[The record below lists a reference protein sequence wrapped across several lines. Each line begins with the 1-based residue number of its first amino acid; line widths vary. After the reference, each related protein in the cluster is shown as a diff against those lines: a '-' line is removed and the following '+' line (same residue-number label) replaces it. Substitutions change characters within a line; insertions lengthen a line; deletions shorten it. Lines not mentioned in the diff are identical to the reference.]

1 MNTIEI
7 GKVIAKKLNN
17 IAPTFPLI
25 AEPNTQFPFIVYRR
39 ASLQPYTS
47 KDIFD
52 FREQATIEIIIASNN
67 YEDSIVIA
75 KDVINIMRNFN
86 GIVEGINIDSIKLL
100 DCSEDYLNDVYTQ
113 KITLLIDII
122 E

>member
-1 MNTIEI
+1 MNTIQI

-25 AEPNTQFPFIVYRR
+25 AEQNTQFPFIVYRR

-75 KDVINIMRNFN
+75 KDVINIMKKFQRH
-86 GIVEGINIDSIKLL
+86 
-100 DCSEDYLNDVYTQ
+100 C
-113 KITLLIDII
+113 
-122 E
+122 